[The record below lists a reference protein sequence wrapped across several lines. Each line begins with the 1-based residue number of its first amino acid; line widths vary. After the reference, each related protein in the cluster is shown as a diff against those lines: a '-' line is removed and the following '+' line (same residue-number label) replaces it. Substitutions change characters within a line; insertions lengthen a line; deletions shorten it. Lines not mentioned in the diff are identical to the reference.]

1 MTLIESLLLA
11 VIHGLSRFIPIAGDA
26 HERILEQLL
35 GWPTTDLLWK
45 SSFAL
50 GSLLALLVFFIH
62 DWASILSS
70 FIQVIVARKRP
81 MTFDERF
88 PFFLI
93 FFSVL
98 PGGGYWYLK
107 EQQGIDP
114 ENLLPSHSN
123 LILAAGLFAGA
134 ILLLIGERWSKK
146 TRGLFD
152 IDLMDSTV
160 FGAGQCL
167 AALPGITGSLG
178 MSVMSL
184 LRNYHLEAAT
194 KLIALFS
201 LPMISFE
208 AGRMLSAL
216 DWSARTPFGET
227 TWLQWALSV
236 LVAGA
241 ATFVS
246 LRVFTDQIRKSGF
259 GRWVAY
265 RILLGTGLIVLH
277 FL

>member
-1 MTLIESLLLA
+1 MTLIESILLA
-11 VIHGLSRFIPIAGDA
+11 LIHGLSRFIPIAGDA

-50 GSLLALLVFFIH
+50 GSLLALLIFFIH
-62 DWASILSS
+62 DWASIFSS
-70 FIQVIVARKRP
+70 FLQVIVARKRP

-93 FFSVL
+93 FFSVF

-114 ENLLPSHSN
+114 ENLFPAHSN
-123 LILAAGLFAGA
+123 LLLAAGIFAGTA
-134 ILLLIGERWSKK
+134 LLFIGERWSKR

-152 IDLMDSTV
+152 IDLFDSTV

-167 AALPGITGSLG
+167 AALPGMSGSLG
-178 MSVMSL
+178 MSALSL
-184 LRNYHLEAAT
+184 FRNYHLEAAT

-201 LPMISFE
+201 LPMLSFE

-216 DWSARTPFGET
+216 DWAASAPFSGT
-227 TWLQWALSV
+227 SWLQWGLSV
-236 LVAGA
+236 FVAGA
-241 ATFVS
+241 ATFIS
-246 LRVFTDQIRKSGF
+246 LKVFTDQIRKSGF
-259 GRWVAY
+259 GRWNAY
-265 RILLGTGLIVLH
+265 RILVGTGLIVLH